1 MSMSE
6 IIPVRASNENAKK
19 FRQNKLGFI
28 FPKMKI
34 FSAYRA

>member
-19 FRQNKLGFI
+19 FRQNELDVI
-28 FPKMKI
+28 FSKMKI